1 MKAMILAAG
10 KGTRMGLVSESIPKP
25 LTLIGSKSLIE
36 LNIIKIKEAGID
48 EIIINVAWLGSQI
61 IDKLGDGSKYGV
73 KLNYSNEGDFPIG
86 TAAGIYKAINFFD
99 NENFL
104 LINADIYIDYIMGHK
119 KKIDEG
125 KLGHLILVKN
135 PEHHL
140 KGDFSLKKNNIF
152 LNKKNNSYT
161 YSGMSILSP
170 NIFYNYS
177 NIVALEDV
185 FKKMAI
191 NNELT
196 GELYEG
202 FWSDIGTSER
212 LLAVKNNL

>member
-1 MKAMILAAG
+1 
-10 KGTRMGLVSESIPKP
+10 
-25 LTLIGSKSLIE
+25 
-36 LNIIKIKEAGID
+36 
-48 EIIINVAWLGSQI
+48 
-61 IDKLGDGSKYGV
+61 
-73 KLNYSNEGDFPIG
+73 
-86 TAAGIYKAINFFD
+86 
-99 NENFL
+99 
-104 LINADIYIDYIMGHK
+104 MGHT
-119 KKIDEG
+119 KKIEEG

-140 KGDFSLKKNNIF
+140 KGDFSLKENNIF
-152 LNKKNNSYT
+152 LSKKDNSYT